1 MRKFNK
7 PYPKVYIKHVR
18 GEIHNLAD
26 EYDEYSFYIGKY
38 LGELVLIRN
47 VEDEKAN
54 YLIELDNPNYG
65 WDKSW
70 QSYALRDDKTYWWV
84 EAENI
89 TIESNNNLMETD
101 WWVEKFSIQYVNP
114 MIMETE

>member
-1 MRKFNK
+1 MKKFNK

-26 EYDEYSFYIGKY
+26 EFEEDLFYIGEY
-38 LGELVLIRN
+38 LGELVLIKD
-47 VEDEKAN
+47 VEEDVKAN

-70 QSYALRDDKTYWWV
+70 SSCALRDDKTYWWV

-89 TIESNNNLMETD
+89 TI
-101 WWVEKFSIQYVNP
+101 KYYNP
-114 MIMETE
+114 LIMETE